1 MNVFSCFDGA
11 SCGQLALQKLGI
23 PISNYYASE
32 IDKYAMQVTQANFP
46 NTIQLGDITKVDVSQ
61 LPKIDLMM
69 GGSPCQGFSF
79 AGKQLNF
86 EDPRSKLF
94 FDFIRLR
101 DKLKPKYVLLENVR
115 MKKESEDIISD
126 YMGCSPIKI
135 NSSLL
140 SAQSRNRLY
149 WFVELI
155 DDKYVPIN
163 VSQPQDK
170 GIVIKDILEEL
181 PFGDIPNYLANN
193 WGGEPRGNKV
203 KSIDD
208 PKANCLTASMYK
220 GQIPTFVK
228 KPIKVGMMVEKVK
241 VRKHEVDVSNLQK
254 LLRGAKTSS
263 GKTNKQIANDTDMP
277 ITKVE
282 HWFRTDSSFAIPSD
296 NIWYKLKDVL
306 SINVD
311 SFDKQ
316 IMEFEYRDGVYESTQ
331 RVYSDYGKSPT
342 ITASNM
348 AQFIETTLDDPKEN
362 FPTYIK
368 KIIPKENP
376 TVSKD
381 GLIRVGSADLNGH
394 DYLKRVYSRHGK
406 APTLTANGGGNLE
419 PKVGI
424 ARIVNRRLDENGT
437 RKDYQLELPFTKVI
451 ELRQDDKSNCL
462 TTLQKDN
469 VVVKEEVYAW
479 RKLTPLECERLQT
492 MPDNYTNHVSN
503 SQRYKM
509 IGNGWTVDVI
519 AHILKG
525 IQHG

>member
-11 SCGQLALQKLGI
+11 SCGQLALNKLGV

-32 IDKYAMQVTQANFP
+32 IDKYAIQVTQANFP
-46 NTIQLGDITKVDVSQ
+46 NTIQLGDITKVDISQ

-94 FDFIRLR
+94 FDFIKIR
-101 DKLKPKYVLLENVR
+101 DKLKPRYVLLENVR

-149 WFVELI
+149 WFVELV
-155 DDKYVPIN
+155 DGNYVPIN
-163 VSQPQDK
+163 VNQPQDK

-220 GQIPTFVK
+220 GQI
-228 KPIKVGMMVEKVK
+228 
-241 VRKHEVDVSNLQK
+241 
-254 LLRGAKTSS
+254 
-263 GKTNKQIANDTDMP
+263 
-277 ITKVE
+277 
-282 HWFRTDSSFAIPSD
+282 
-296 NIWYKLKDVL
+296 
-306 SINVD
+306 
-311 SFDKQ
+311 
-316 IMEFEYRDGVYESTQ
+316 
-331 RVYSDYGKSPT
+331 
-342 ITASNM
+342 
-348 AQFIETTLDDPKEN
+348 
-362 FPTYIK
+362 PTYIK

-451 ELRQDDKSNCL
+451 EIRQDDKSNCL

>member
-11 SCGQLALQKLGI
+11 SCGQLALTKLGV

-32 IDKYAMQVTQANFP
+32 IDKYAIQVTQANFP
-46 NTIQLGDITKVDVSQ
+46 NTIQLGDITKVDISQ

-94 FDFIRLR
+94 FDFIKIR
-101 DKLKPKYVLLENVR
+101 DKLKPRYVLLENVR

-149 WFVELI
+149 WFVELV
-155 DDKYVPIN
+155 DGNYVPIN
-163 VSQPQDK
+163 VNQPQDK

-220 GQIPTFVK
+220 GQIPT
-228 KPIKVGMMVEKVK
+228 
-241 VRKHEVDVSNLQK
+241 
-254 LLRGAKTSS
+254 
-263 GKTNKQIANDTDMP
+263 
-277 ITKVE
+277 
-282 HWFRTDSSFAIPSD
+282 
-296 NIWYKLKDVL
+296 
-306 SINVD
+306 
-311 SFDKQ
+311 
-316 IMEFEYRDGVYESTQ
+316 
-331 RVYSDYGKSPT
+331 
-342 ITASNM
+342 
-348 AQFIETTLDDPKEN
+348 
-362 FPTYIK
+362 YIK

-376 TVSKD
+376 TTSKD

-394 DYLKRVYSRHGK
+394 DYLKRVYSKHGK
-406 APTLTANGGGNLE
+406 APALTANGGGNRE

>member
-11 SCGQLALQKLGI
+11 SCGQLALTKLGV

-32 IDKYAMQVTQANFP
+32 IDKYAIQVTQANFP
-46 NTIQLGDITKVDVSQ
+46 NTIQLGDITKVDISQ

-94 FDFIRLR
+94 FDFIKIR

-149 WFVELI
+149 WFVELV
-155 DDKYVPIN
+155 DGNYVPIN
-163 VSQPQDK
+163 VNQPQDK

-220 GQIPTFVK
+220 GQIPT
-228 KPIKVGMMVEKVK
+228 
-241 VRKHEVDVSNLQK
+241 
-254 LLRGAKTSS
+254 
-263 GKTNKQIANDTDMP
+263 
-277 ITKVE
+277 
-282 HWFRTDSSFAIPSD
+282 
-296 NIWYKLKDVL
+296 
-306 SINVD
+306 
-311 SFDKQ
+311 
-316 IMEFEYRDGVYESTQ
+316 
-331 RVYSDYGKSPT
+331 
-342 ITASNM
+342 
-348 AQFIETTLDDPKEN
+348 
-362 FPTYIK
+362 YIK

-376 TVSKD
+376 TTSKD

-394 DYLKRVYSRHGK
+394 DYLKRVYSKHGK
-406 APTLTANGGGNLE
+406 APALTANGGGNRE

>member
-11 SCGQLALQKLGI
+11 SCGQLALTKLGI
-23 PISNYYASE
+23 PITNYYASE
-32 IDKYAMQVTQANFP
+32 IDKYAIQVTQANFP
-46 NTIQLGDITKVDVSQ
+46 NTIQLGDITIVDTSQ

-126 YMGCSPIKI
+126 YMGCSPIRI

-149 WFVELI
+149 WFSELV

-170 GIVIKDILEEL
+170 GIFIKDILEEL

-220 GQIPTFVK
+220 GQI
-228 KPIKVGMMVEKVK
+228 
-241 VRKHEVDVSNLQK
+241 
-254 LLRGAKTSS
+254 
-263 GKTNKQIANDTDMP
+263 
-277 ITKVE
+277 
-282 HWFRTDSSFAIPSD
+282 
-296 NIWYKLKDVL
+296 
-306 SINVD
+306 
-311 SFDKQ
+311 
-316 IMEFEYRDGVYESTQ
+316 
-331 RVYSDYGKSPT
+331 
-342 ITASNM
+342 
-348 AQFIETTLDDPKEN
+348 
-362 FPTYIK
+362 PTYIK

-469 VVVKEEVYAW
+469 VVVKEEVYGW

>member
-11 SCGQLALQKLGI
+11 SCGQLALTKLGI
-23 PISNYYASE
+23 PITNYYASE
-32 IDKYAMQVTQANFP
+32 IDKYAIQVTQANFP
-46 NTIQLGDITKVDVSQ
+46 NTIQLGDITIVDTSQ

-79 AGKQLNF
+79 AGRQLNF

-126 YMGCSPIKI
+126 YMGCSPIRI

-149 WFVELI
+149 WFSELV

-170 GIVIKDILEEL
+170 GIFIKDILEEL

-220 GQIPTFVK
+220 GQI
-228 KPIKVGMMVEKVK
+228 
-241 VRKHEVDVSNLQK
+241 
-254 LLRGAKTSS
+254 
-263 GKTNKQIANDTDMP
+263 
-277 ITKVE
+277 
-282 HWFRTDSSFAIPSD
+282 
-296 NIWYKLKDVL
+296 
-306 SINVD
+306 
-311 SFDKQ
+311 
-316 IMEFEYRDGVYESTQ
+316 
-331 RVYSDYGKSPT
+331 
-342 ITASNM
+342 
-348 AQFIETTLDDPKEN
+348 
-362 FPTYIK
+362 PTYIK

-469 VVVKEEVYAW
+469 VVVKEEVYGW